1 MWRVRRAVLA
11 RAILALLGT
20 SAMAGCRSAGVTASP
35 RYFPA
40 AIAPGR
46 PAPPFSSAVRA
57 GGLLVLAGQ
66 LGTDAAGRLVT
77 GGIEAETRQA
87 LANVRA
93 ALERAGATMDDV
105 VKCTAML
112 ADVAELERMNR
123 EYVTHFRAD
132 RLPARSAF
140 GAGGLALGARVELE
154 CWAATR

>member
-1 MWRVRRAVLA
+1 VLAGAASAVLGA
-11 RAILALLGT
+11 
-20 SAMAGCRSAGVTASP
+20 SAMAGCRPAGSLTPP
-35 RYFPA
+35 RYFPSA
-40 AIAPGR
+40 AAPGG
-46 PAPPFSSAVRA
+46 PALPFSGAVRA

-66 LGTDAAGRLVT
+66 LGTDATGRLVA

-123 EYVTHFRAD
+123 VYVAHFRVG

-140 GAGGLALGARVELE
+140 GASGLALGARVEIE
-154 CWAATR
+154 CWAAVR